1 MSLQSRKAQYIIGG
15 SQTASHS
22 RVIRHS
28 LIVHDAEVMCTSQL
42 ESLLSR
48 LADQLVYVVLA
59 AARAR
64 GCSTR
69 QVPKVRL
76 L

>member
-1 MSLQSRKAQYIIGG
+1 M
-15 SQTASHS
+15 
-22 RVIRHS
+22 
-28 LIVHDAEVMCTSQL
+28 SQL

-48 LADQLVYVVLA
+48 LADQLVYVVLKV
-59 AARAR
+59 ARAR